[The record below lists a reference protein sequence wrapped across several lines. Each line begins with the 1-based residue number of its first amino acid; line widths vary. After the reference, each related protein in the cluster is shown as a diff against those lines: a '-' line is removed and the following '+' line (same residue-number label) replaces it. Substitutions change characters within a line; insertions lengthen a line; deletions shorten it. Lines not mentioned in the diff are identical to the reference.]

1 MAFELHVDILRAS
14 KTSVFFTWIF
24 IVLGLLLLEEEEE
37 LVLILALILI
47 LEFGLG
53 TLIICP
59 IFIIF
64 GFDMPFILA
73 NYW

>member
-1 MAFELHVDILRAS
+1 MAFELHGDILRAS

>member
-1 MAFELHVDILRAS
+1 MAFELHGDILRAS

-24 IVLGLLLLEEEEE
+24 IVLGLLLLEEEE